1 MGTPA
6 FAVSADAIAAEA
18 DANSV
23 VAAAGSVLTVCAASD
38 AARAHFDAGGK
49 RGGERGTLVIG
60 SAYGVRGV

>member
-1 MGTPA
+1 MIPGLCRRKGGGNTLK
-6 FAVSADAIAAEA
+6 SAM
-18 DANSV
+18 
-23 VAAAGSVLTVCAASD
+23 TVCAASD